1 VNIERWVIRSVRW
14 SISGNLFPKYNPR
27 IKDIIK
33 NGNNFIYCKTL
44 YTNPDM
50 TDDDDNLLGI
60 RVVTD

>member
-1 VNIERWVIRSVRW
+1 MNIERWVIRSVRW

-33 NGNNFIYCKTL
+33 NGNNFIYRKTL

-50 TDDDDNLLGI
+50 TDDDDRG
-60 RVVTD
+60 